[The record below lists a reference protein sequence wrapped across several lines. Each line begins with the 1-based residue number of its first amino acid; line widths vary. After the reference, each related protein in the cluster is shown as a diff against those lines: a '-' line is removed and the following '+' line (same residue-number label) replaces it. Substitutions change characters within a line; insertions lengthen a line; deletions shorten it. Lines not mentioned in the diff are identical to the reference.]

1 MQMVKAV
8 LFDVFGTLVDWRGS
22 LIADLTQ
29 FGRERGISTDWRAFA
44 DAWRAAYRPSMQRV
58 RSGELGWTILDRLHR
73 MSLDRLIEE
82 FGIDGLSEQDRQHI
96 NRLWHRLR
104 PWPDTVEGLLQI
116 KRSYIIGPLSNGN
129 LALLVNMA
137 KAANLPWDVVF
148 GSDLF
153 HHYKPDPE
161 VYLGACALLDLAP
174 GEVMLVAA
182 HNDDLAAARRLGLRT
197 GFVPRPQEY
206 GPNQKRDLQAEEAWD
221 VVAPDL
227 VALAQALAPRQKA

>member
-1 MQMVKAV
+1 MQTVKAV

-22 LIADLTQ
+22 LIADLTR
-29 FGRERGISTDWRAFA
+29 FGRERGITADWPAFA

-58 RSGELGWTILDRLHR
+58 RSGELAWTILDRLQR
-73 MSLDRLIEE
+73 ISLDRLIAE
-82 FGIDGLSEQDRQHI
+82 FGIGVLSEQDRQHI

-129 LALLVNMA
+129 VALLVNMA
-137 KAANLPWDVVF
+137 KAANLPWDVIF

-153 HHYKPDPE
+153 RHYKPDPE
-161 VYLGACALLDLAP
+161 VYLGACALLDLPP

-197 GFVPRPQEY
+197 GFIPRPQEY

-221 VVAPDL
+221 VIAPD
-227 VALAQALAPRQKA
+227 VIALAQALAQHQKA

>member
-8 LFDVFGTLVDWRGS
+8 LFDVLGTLVDWRGS

-29 FGRERGISTDWRAFA
+29 FGRERGISADWHAFA

-58 RSGELGWTILDRLHR
+58 RSGELAWTILDRLHR
-73 MSLDRLIEE
+73 LSLDRLIEE
-82 FGIDGLSEQDRQHI
+82 FGIGGLSEQDRQHI